1 MTARIDSDGVTA
13 ILGGIRAL
21 DEVVSEEDAGDTKK
35 LAELLTRMKKDVAA
49 LQQQWRPRAIDFA
62 DVPLS
67 SSAAVR
73 LRHGFGGR
81 VRYQV
86 LDTSVGGGLSPVLAT
101 RSSTD
106 DDTLELDAYA
116 PVVLVLTSDF
126 TTTSATA
133 QSTALT
139 FPVRDGERWLVE
151 FWGFAGCS
159 TADGMKYAIGAP
171 SGSTIDGILDS
182 SLGSSTTDA
191 RVAITAVNTLTSAVH
206 TVAGGERDDYI
217 NARLTISGSGS
228 VTIQVASTTGGDTTT
243 LRDLAC
249 LRAMRMRTSVTSTA
263 TIRVE
268 EAG

>member
-1 MTARIDSDGVTA
+1 MSANIDAQRTVRLLDGQREPDDVITPEDVQDPQKLSRMVGEMKRQLAVLAR
-13 ILGGIRAL
+13 
-21 DEVVSEEDAGDTKK
+21 
-35 LAELLTRMKKDVAA
+35 
-49 LQQQWRPRAIDFA
+49 QWRPRRIDYEG
-62 DVPLS
+62 VTVS
-67 SSAAVR
+67 SSSSVR

-81 VRYQV
+81 VRYSV
-86 LDTSVGGGLSPVLAT
+86 LESSRGGGLGPVVAT
-101 RSSTD
+101 GTATD
-106 DDTLELDAYA
+106 NDLLDLDLYQ
-116 PVVLVLTSDF
+116 PVVLVLESDF

-191 RVAITAVNTLTSAVH
+191 RVNITAVNTLTSAVH